1 MSGQL
6 LVFSESIDDVLKVVQ
21 ETPRGRWF
29 VEAFAERLKGEG
41 TSTIL
46 SAIAKL
52 ENHISSI
59 SNSGASDELLQK
71 ARSSIALARQ
81 EIANLEP
88 KSATLSSEAQMFAN
102 LAEMSRKAFG
112 EGQGGKGI
120 ERALKLV
127 ADLDHDLNSSQKIVD
142 AVAAAKPAQQYFKAD
157 EAIFEPAPAPKLV
170 VEPTPATKPAELVE
184 TPSRGAKLVIRR
196 MAATENASPIVV
208 EEQMEAK
215 AVEASIPVINEQEI
229 EAPIA
234 EPLVI
239 ISTPEPVAKEPAQ
252 KANPENSRI
261 VIIRRKA
268 DEILAVPLVDIEAAV
283 NAA

>member
-1 MSGQL
+1 MTGQL

-29 VEAFAERLKGEG
+29 VEAYAQRLKGEG

-52 ENHISSI
+52 ENHISSS
-59 SNSGASDELLQK
+59 SNSGASDEVLQK
-71 ARSSIALARQ
+71 ARSAIALARQ

-88 KSATLSSEAQMFAN
+88 KSATLSTEAQMFAN
-102 LAEMSRKAFG
+102 LAEMSRQAFG
-112 EGQGGKGI
+112 ENQGGKGV

-127 ADLDHDLNSSQKIVD
+127 ADLDRDLNAAPISTGT
-142 AVAAAKPAQQYFKAD
+142 VAAAKPAQQYFKPD

-170 VEPTPATKPAELVE
+170 AEPAPATKAPDIVE
-184 TPSRGAKLVIRR
+184 TPNRGAKLVIRR
-196 MAATENASPIVV
+196 MSSAENAAPIVA
-208 EEQMEAK
+208 ETP
-215 AVEASIPVINEQEI
+215 VEAETIV
-229 EAPIA
+229 APILA
-234 EPLVI
+234 APIEEPI
-239 ISTPEPVAKEPAQ
+239 AIAATPEPVI
-252 KANPENSRI
+252 KASTESSRI

-268 DEILAVPLVDIEAAV
+268 DEAMAVPLVDFEVAV

>member
-1 MSGQL
+1 MTGQL

-29 VEAFAERLKGEG
+29 VEAYTQRLKGEG

-59 SNSGASDELLQK
+59 SNSSASDELLQK

-81 EIANLEP
+81 EIASLEP
-88 KSATLSSEAQMFAN
+88 KSAALSTEAQMFAN
-102 LAEMSRKAFG
+102 LAEMSRKTFG
-112 EGQGGKGI
+112 EAQGGKGV

-127 ADLDHDLNSSQKIVD
+127 ADLDHDLSITPSTF
-142 AVAAAKPAQQYFKAD
+142 AAAKPAQQYFKAD
-157 EAIFEPAPAPKLV
+157 EAIFEPTPAPKLV

-184 TPSRGAKLVIRR
+184 TPNRGAKLVIRR
-196 MAATENASPIVV
+196 ISATENASPIVV
-208 EEQMEAK
+208 EEQIEAK
-215 AVEASIPVINEQEI
+215 AVEASIPFINEQEI

-234 EPLVI
+234 EPLAI